1 VKQLKI
7 LILIAVIITSAYYLL
22 DPLQIFEE
30 NSLDGSIPKSDP
42 VITGS
47 ESNIND
53 NRDFSS
59 SESVNNNFTIEGEAP
74 IPVAGTGS
82 DGKAAGTDQ
91 RLEIF
96 GRIVDSH
103 NQPIDSVLVAEER
116 NFHSTQSDAD
126 GKYRIFVA
134 MPLNQY
140 PVMRFLR
147 NGFQD
152 KRIKLGAG
160 VLKQKSVLKLDVVL
174 DDDPDSIKVDGWI
187 GNDIGASLEGLKI
200 QISSRDKFGVVR
212 VFYTTFSD
220 DRGFF
225 TFEGIK
231 SGDLYR
237 LTVLSPPEYLYYVD
251 ENFSVSHNTPQINI
265 VLETLEFI
273 DIDGMI
279 VNSKS
284 EPVANF
290 EIYISNTTTGTHAR
304 KIVTD
309 SSGFFSLRKFP
320 AGEVILSTQG
330 PEYFKIKGLIL
341 APNEYR
347 NLRLLVDKGDHY
359 LLGWVSDENGIPL
372 AKALVTINSEI
383 LAGSIQYLS
392 YRVGGTDSAGNFN
405 FDSLGGGAHS
415 ITVEAPGF
423 KRKEMIYRFESQTDK
438 IHIPLSR
445 IR

>member
-1 VKQLKI
+1 MKQLII
-7 LILIAVIITSAYYLL
+7 LILIVVTILSGYYLL
-22 DPLQIFEE
+22 ALRNIFEE
-30 NSLDGSIPKSDP
+30 NLSDGSIPESNP
-42 VITGS
+42 IITGS

-59 SESVNNNFTIEGEAP
+59 RESVNKNFAIEAEAP
-74 IPVAGTGS
+74 VPVAGTGS
-82 DGKAAGTDQ
+82 DSKAASTDR
-91 RLEIF
+91 RLEIY
-96 GRIVDSH
+96 GRIVDKH
-103 NQPIDSVLVAEER
+103 NRPIDNVIVAEER
-116 NFHSTQSDAD
+116 YFHSTQSDAD
-126 GKYRIFVA
+126 GKYRIFVG

-152 KRIKLGAG
+152 KSIKPGAG
-160 VLKQKSVLKLDVVL
+160 VLKQNSMLKLDVVL
-174 DDDPDSIKVDGWI
+174 DDDLDSIRVDGWV
-187 GNDIGASLEGLKI
+187 GNDIGVSLEGLRI
-200 QISSRDKFGVVR
+200 QISSRDRFGVVR

-225 TFEGIK
+225 TFEGIR

-237 LTVLSPPEYLYYVD
+237 LTVLSPPEYIYYVD
-251 ENFSVSHNTPQINI
+251 EEFSVSHNTPQLNI

-279 VNSKS
+279 VNSKT

-330 PEYFKIKGLIL
+330 PEYFKIKGLTL

-423 KRKEMIYRFESQTDK
+423 KRKEIIYRFESQTDK

-445 IR
+445 NR

>member
-1 VKQLKI
+1 MKQLKI
-7 LILIAVIITSAYYLL
+7 LILIAVTITSGYFLL
-22 DPLQIFEE
+22 APLHFFEE
-30 NSLDGSIPKSDP
+30 NLSNDSIPESDP
-42 VITGS
+42 IITGS
-47 ESNIND
+47 ESNIKD
-53 NRDFSS
+53 IHDFGS
-59 SESVNNNFTIEGEAP
+59 SESVNNNFAIEGEAP
-74 IPVAGTGS
+74 IPVFATGS
-82 DGKAAGTDQ
+82 DRKAADIDR

-96 GRIVDSH
+96 GRIVDKHSRSIE
-103 NQPIDSVLVAEER
+103 NVIVTEER
-116 NFHSTQSDAD
+116 YIHSTRSDAD
-126 GKYRIFVA
+126 GKYRIFVG

-140 PVMRFLR
+140 PTMRFLR

-174 DDDPDSIKVDGWI
+174 DDDPDSIRIDGWV
-187 GNDIGASLEGLKI
+187 GNDIGASLGGLKI

-225 TFEGIK
+225 TFEGIR

-251 ENFSVSHNTPQINI
+251 EEFSISHNSPQINI
-265 VLETLEFI
+265 VLESLKFI

-279 VNSKS
+279 VNPKT
-284 EPVANF
+284 EPVPNF
-290 EIYISNTTTGTHAR
+290 VIYISNISTGTHAR
-304 KIVTD
+304 KLETD

-330 PEYFKIKGLIL
+330 PEYFKIKGLTL

-347 NLRLLVDKGDHY
+347 NLRLVVDKGDHY
-359 LLGWVSDENGIPL
+359 LLGWVSDESGVPV
-372 AKALVTINSEI
+372 AKALVTLNSEI
-383 LAGSIQYLS
+383 KAGAIEYLS
-392 YRVGGTDSAGNFN
+392 YRVQGSDSAGNFS
-405 FDSLGGGAHS
+405 FDSVGSGAHL

-423 KRKEMIYRFESQTDK
+423 KRKEITHRFESQTDK